1 MLVFNKHWMICK
13 NGKNVARVIIKR
25 SDMKYAENP
34 RKSDETPECTIC
46 LWSGYEPLSDWP
58 QNQAAGL
65 KHEMR
70 SMLVR
75 HLQNH
80 PHDYS
85 AKLAMQEDTLHLLY
99 TALQQ
104 CDDFNVQLLAV
115 KKVGDRY
122 TLLKVDD
129 PEFADGLIYAA
140 RTDTATANF
149 HNRREETRWKKA
161 MDFQLQAEIHAYDL
175 YLRGSVF
182 DVIVEYWIGDGDA
195 KEHLEDGVGF
205 DHENQTG
212 IYFEMFDPYDKGDVR
227 AIEQQ
232 ICDLFL

>member
-1 MLVFNKHWMICK
+1 
-13 NGKNVARVIIKR
+13 
-25 SDMKYAENP
+25 
-34 RKSDETPECTIC
+34 
-46 LWSGYEPLSDWP
+46 
-58 QNQAAGL
+58 
-65 KHEMR
+65 
-70 SMLVR
+70 
-75 HLQNH
+75 
-80 PHDYS
+80 
-85 AKLAMQEDTLHLLY
+85 
-99 TALQQ
+99 
-104 CDDFNVQLLAV
+104 
-115 KKVGDRY
+115 
-122 TLLKVDD
+122 
-129 PEFADGLIYAA
+129 
-140 RTDTATANF
+140 
-149 HNRREETRWKKA
+149 